1 MTWISPLKMDMD
13 ISLGINE
20 GRPSNQLVAT
30 IQKIA
35 VYLIIPFALIVFFE
49 AVVKNL
55 ILINLANLGI
65 CLLNEAHAAYTETT

>member
-1 MTWISPLKMDMD
+1 MDMD
-13 ISLGINE
+13 ISLSINE

-65 CLLNEAHAAYTETT
+65 ILLNAAHDGYTQRQKPLNSF